1 MFIECHDFLS
11 QFFHFFQVATAIL
24 RIFYRNFLAAWVIK
38 HILTFST
45 KWDDSDNKH
54 FTAIT
59 QENLHQLELQLRTG
73 MFYLS
78 HAIADSN

>member
-1 MFIECHDFLS
+1 MPRFFIAIFP
-11 QFFHFFQVATAIL
+11 FFQVATAIL
-24 RIFYRNFLAAWVIK
+24 RTFYRNFLAAWVIK

-45 KWDDSDNKH
+45 KWDDSDNNH

-73 MFYLS
+73 TFYLS
-78 HAIADSN
+78 HAIADSS